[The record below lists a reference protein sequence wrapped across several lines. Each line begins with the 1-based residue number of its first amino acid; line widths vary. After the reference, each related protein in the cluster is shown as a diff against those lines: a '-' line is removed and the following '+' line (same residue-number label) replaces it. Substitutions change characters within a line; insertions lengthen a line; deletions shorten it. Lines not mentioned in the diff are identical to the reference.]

1 LLATLNAK
9 LKTTL
14 SVKLLQFSLYKVKLW
29 KINTANAPKK
39 RKPFTLGKNGR
50 GDNFGLFGIS
60 TITLLNF
67 VLKLL
72 KIERMTYDFA
82 IIGGGIVGAATFY
95 KLQQKYPD
103 KTIVLLEKMAQL
115 ADHQTGHNSGVIH
128 SGLYYKPGSLK
139 AKNCIQGRHE
149 LVAFAKEHG
158 IAHDVCGKVVVATD
172 PSELPHM
179 EKIFQIGLENKIE
192 GIKRL
197 TAEEVKEHEPFVECI
212 GGIWVPVTGIIDFRG
227 ATEKMVELALAIQ
240 AKSALK
246 LQHEVERIEKGE
258 KYSKLVTNQ
267 GTFEAEYLIFCAG
280 LQADRLAKKDGV
292 DLKEKVV
299 GFRGDYYELT
309 EQGKHKV
316 KNLIYPVPNPDF
328 PFLGVHF
335 TRMTD
340 GEIECGP
347 NAVFTFKREGYGK
360 TDFSLRDTWDALTYK
375 GTWRLF
381 FQNMSFGINEYR
393 RAFSKK
399 LFLKTLQR
407 MVPSLT
413 MDDLRPGRAGV
424 RALLLREDGDT
435 RDDFRIEYHGKS
447 IHVLNAPSPAA
458 TASLA
463 IGGYIVEEAEKH
475 FHLS

>member
-1 LLATLNAK
+1 
-9 LKTTL
+9 
-14 SVKLLQFSLYKVKLW
+14 LQ
-29 KINTANAPKK
+29 NK
-39 RKPFTLGKNGR
+39 RK
-50 GDNFGLFGIS
+50 D
-60 TITLLNF
+60 
-67 VLKLL
+67 
-72 KIERMTYDFA
+72 MTYDIA
-82 IIGGGIVGAATFY
+82 VIGGGIVGAATLY
-95 KLQQKYPD
+95 KLQLKYP
-103 KTIVLLEKMAQL
+103 TLNIVLIEKMDKL

-139 AKNCIQGRHE
+139 AKNCIQGRKE

-158 IAHDVCGKVVVATD
+158 IKHDVCGKVVVATD
-172 PSELPHM
+172 PTELPFM
-179 EKIFQIGLENKIE
+179 EKIFKTGQENGIE
-192 GIKRL
+192 GIKML
-197 TAEEVKEHEPFVECI
+197 TAEEVKEIEPFVESI

-227 ATEKMVELALAIQ
+227 ATDKMVELALQINTN
-240 AKSALK
+240 SK
-246 LQHEVERIEKGE
+246 LFLNHEVLEIEKHEGHSTIKTNKADFNA
-258 KYSKLVTNQ
+258 KYLV
-267 GTFEAEYLIFCAG
+267 FCAG

-292 DLKEKVV
+292 KLKEKVV

-309 EQGKHKV
+309 DQAKHKV

-360 TDFSLRDTWDALTYK
+360 TDFSWRDTWDALTYA
-375 GTWRLF
+375 GTWKLF
-381 FQNMSFGINEYR
+381 FKNMRFGINEYR

-407 MVPSLT
+407 MIPSLT
-413 MDDLRPGRAGV
+413 MDDIKPGRAGV
-424 RALLLREDGDT
+424 RALLLAQDGDT
-435 RDDFRIEYHGKS
+435 KDDFRIEYHGNS

-463 IGGYIVEEAEKH
+463 IGGYIAEEAEKH
-475 FHLS
+475 FKLA

>member
-1 LLATLNAK
+1 
-9 LKTTL
+9 
-14 SVKLLQFSLYKVKLW
+14 
-29 KINTANAPKK
+29 
-39 RKPFTLGKNGR
+39 
-50 GDNFGLFGIS
+50 
-60 TITLLNF
+60 
-67 VLKLL
+67 
-72 KIERMTYDFA
+72 MTYDIA

-95 KLQQKYPD
+95 KLQTKYPD
-103 KTIVLLEKMAQL
+103 LKMALFEKMDIL

-149 LVAFAKEHG
+149 IVAFAKEHG

-172 PSELPHM
+172 ESELPHM
-179 EKIFQIGLENKIE
+179 EKIYQTGLENKIE
-192 GIKRL
+192 GIKKL
-197 TAEEVKEHEPFVECI
+197 TGEEIKEYEPFVE
-212 GGIWVPVTGIIDFRG
+212 GIAGILVPCTGIIDFRG
-227 ATEKMVELALAIQ
+227 ATAKMVELALDAQ
-240 AKSALK
+240 PASKLF
-246 LQHEVERIEKGE
+246 LQHEVIDITKGE
-258 KYSKLVTNQ
+258 EFSTLKTNKGDYSAKYLV
-267 GTFEAEYLIFCAG
+267 FCAG
-280 LQADRLAKKDGV
+280 LQADRMAKKDGV
-292 DLKEKVV
+292 KLKEKVV

-360 TDFSLRDTWDALTYK
+360 TDFSLRDTWDALTYC
-375 GTWRLF
+375 GTWKLF
-381 FQNMSFGINEYR
+381 FKNMRFGINEYR

-407 MVPSLT
+407 MIPSLT
-413 MDDLRPGRAGV
+413 MDDLKPGRAGV
-424 RALLLREDGDT
+424 RALLLAQDGDT
-435 RDDFRIEYHGKS
+435 RDDFRIEYHGNA

-463 IGGYIVEEAEKH
+463 IGGYITEEAEKH
-475 FHLS
+475 FKL